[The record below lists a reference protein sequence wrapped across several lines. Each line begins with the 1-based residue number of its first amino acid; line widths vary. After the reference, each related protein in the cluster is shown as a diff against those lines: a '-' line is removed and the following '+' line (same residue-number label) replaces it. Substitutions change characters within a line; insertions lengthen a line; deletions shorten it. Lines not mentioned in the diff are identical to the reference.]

1 MSSKNQYKE
10 YTVNL
15 RRQVKELKAELDK
28 TSNQL
33 SHFAFRNAKLIQENS
48 RLRSKLEVKELTW
61 KVIFINKRKVKE
73 LTWKVIF
80 INKRKVKKFLY
91 ELYKRYITSHEFFYI
106 LWDAKKDTSI
116 KDKFE
121 ELLKL

>member
-61 KVIFINKRKVKE
+61 KVIFINKRKVK
-73 LTWKVIF
+73 
-80 INKRKVKKFLY
+80 KFLY
-91 ELYKRYITSHEFFYI
+91 ELYKILSNSQGTSYQNFFYI
-106 LWDAKKDTSI
+106 LWDNKDTTI